1 MGESFK
7 EFLMTL
13 REMPEEE
20 LSLEDLLRIGKDSR
34 KAAPLR
40 VEQQLVKVE
49 IIHGRTVRTYHE
61 YRVEA
66 PTKPG
71 EKEKRFFQR
80 MYTEDTGI
88 YPLAK
93 RGDVETR

>member
-1 MGESFK
+1 MS
-7 EFLMTL
+7 
-13 REMPEEE
+13 EEE

-34 KAAPLR
+34 KAAPSR

-61 YRVEA
+61 YRVET
-66 PTKPG
+66 PTRPG

-80 MYTEDTGI
+80 AYTDDTGTLPPI
-88 YPLAK
+88 
-93 RGDVETR
+93 TRVYGFGMR